1 MYSTRYL
8 WNSSGTRVTTIY
20 CGHYSPEALVKARA
34 YMENGRMVRSEH
46 TTRYSPMVLA
56 VEVWD
61 ETKGTRI
68 PQGVISQGESRRY
81 FEAYVLREGLQVRH
95 HHTSANPEKP

>member
-20 CGHYSPEALVKARA
+20 CGLYSPEALVKARA

-56 VEVWD
+56 LEVWD

-68 PQGVISQGESRRY
+68 PQGVISQGESRRH
-81 FEAYVLREGLQVRH
+81 FEAYVLREGLRVRH
-95 HHTSANPEKP
+95 HRPTLPETP